1 MSEESRMK
9 KTIIRIAVC
18 VVVFLASALIIGS
31 IMNQGHNNMTMEMAP
46 ATLPMITM
54 ESGGVA
60 CNELHG
66 NTVEMDV
73 AYQKDCI
80 TLLGEGRQANFTVDT
95 FGREITGISTE
106 VRSID
111 GSRLIENSE
120 VTGWKANGKSFS
132 VSLTLKDLIDT
143 NTQYSL
149 TLILELEGEQK
160 VYYYT
165 TILWNDDVHIS
176 EILEFATDFHGKLYD
191 KEVAKELTKYL
202 EPNSKLTD
210 NGTFH
215 KVNIHSSFQQITWGS
230 LEPVQED
237 AASIRLTQIS
247 GNVASL
253 LMDFVVSTGE
263 GKNKIYYNV
272 EEYYRVRYTS
282 ERMYL
287 LDYERTMTQIPD
299 TTRMYANDKILLGI
313 TDENVDMM
321 ESADGNTVV
330 FSDMGQL
337 LSYNAAT
344 NGLTV
349 IFSFYDKYNADR
361 RTLYDNHGIKILDV
375 DEGGNVKFAVYG
387 YMNRGRHEGET
398 GIQIISYDN
407 SLNTIEEEVYIP
419 YSKSYAVLKDEMEQL
434 LYRNRQQ
441 HVYFFLEN
449 GVYDVDLENRSA
461 EQLVSIRQ
469 DDSLQV
475 SENHEIIVWQ
485 EGDDINHSNQLNVRN
500 LNTGEQTVIRA
511 EDGEAIRPLGFMG
524 EDIIYGVA
532 RESDIRTENSGQ
544 IFYPMY
550 KVCISNSSGDN
561 LKEYGQDGIYIVDCA
576 IEGNQITLSRIQRSE
591 NGSYQEI
598 LDDQIMNNVEEEP
611 GQNKVVTA
619 DIDIYERYV
628 QIQTKTTIDTK
639 TIKVLNPKEVVFEG
653 GRELTLDAVS
663 EVSRYYVYNAYGV
676 QGIYS
681 APGKA
686 VKEAYDSSGVVTN
699 DRGITVWLKGNRVS
713 RNQIMAI
720 KEESVTDQKNSLT
733 VCLDNILRHAGITR
747 NTEYDLAQGKTAIQI
762 LEENMTG
769 VQVLDL
775 SGCSL
780 DAVLYYVNQ
789 DIPVLAI
796 LEDGEAVLVTG
807 FNEFNV
813 VIMEPSTGKLY
824 KKGMNDA
831 TTWFAENGNHFISYM
846 KIEN

>member
-80 TLLGEGRQANFTVDT
+80 TLLGEGRQANFTVNT

-349 IFSFYDKYNADR
+349 IFSFYGKDNADR

-628 QIQTKTTIDTK
+628 QIQTKTTIDTR

-686 VKEAYDSSGVVTN
+686 VKEAYDSAGVVAN

>member
-80 TLLGEGRQANFTVDT
+80 TLLGEGRQANFTVNT

-191 KEVAKELTKYL
+191 KEMAKELTKYL

-349 IFSFYDKYNADR
+349 IFSFYDKDNADR

-628 QIQTKTTIDTK
+628 QIQTKTTIDTR

-686 VKEAYDSSGVVTN
+686 VKEAYDSAGVVAN

-846 KIEN
+846 KIDN

>member
-349 IFSFYDKYNADR
+349 IFSFYDKDNADR

-550 KVCISNSSGDN
+550 KVCISNSSGNN

-598 LDDQIMNNVEEEP
+598 LNDQIMNNVEEEP

-686 VKEAYDSSGVVTN
+686 VKEAYDSAGVVAN

-720 KEESVTDQKNSLT
+720 NEESVTDQKNSLT

>member
-313 TDENVDMM
+313 TDENVGMM

-344 NGLTV
+344 NRLTV
-349 IFSFYDKYNADR
+349 IFSFYDKDNADR

-686 VKEAYDSSGVVTN
+686 VKEAYDSSGVVAN

-831 TTWFAENGNHFISYM
+831 TTWFAENGNHFISYI

>member
-253 LMDFVVSTGE
+253 LMDFVISTGE

-349 IFSFYDKYNADR
+349 IFSFYDKDNADR

-686 VKEAYDSSGVVTN
+686 VKEAYDSAGVVAN

-720 KEESVTDQKNSLT
+720 KEESVTDQKNSLA

-846 KIEN
+846 KIDN

>member
-313 TDENVDMM
+313 TDENVGMM

-349 IFSFYDKYNADR
+349 IFSFYDKDNADR

-598 LDDQIMNNVEEEP
+598 LNDQIMNNVEEEP

-628 QIQTKTTIDTK
+628 QIQTKTTIDTR

-686 VKEAYDSSGVVTN
+686 VKEAYDSAGVVAN

-846 KIEN
+846 KIDN

>member
-80 TLLGEGRQANFTVDT
+80 TLLGEGRQANFTVNT

-349 IFSFYDKYNADR
+349 IFSFYDKDNADR

-500 LNTGEQTVIRA
+500 LNTGEQTVIRT

-550 KVCISNSSGDN
+550 KVCISNSSGNN

-598 LDDQIMNNVEEEP
+598 LNDQIMNNVEEEP

-686 VKEAYDSSGVVTN
+686 VKEAYDSSGVVAN

>member
-349 IFSFYDKYNADR
+349 IFSFYDKDNADR

-407 SLNTIEEEVYIP
+407 LLNTIEEEVYIP

-686 VKEAYDSSGVVTN
+686 VKEAYDSAGVVAN

-720 KEESVTDQKNSLT
+720 KEESVTDQKNSLA

>member
-349 IFSFYDKYNADR
+349 IFSFYGKDNADR

-598 LDDQIMNNVEEEP
+598 LDDQIMNNVEEGP

-686 VKEAYDSSGVVTN
+686 VKEAYDSAGVVAN

-846 KIEN
+846 KIDN

>member
-337 LSYNAAT
+337 LSYNATT
-344 NGLTV
+344 NRLTV
-349 IFSFYDKYNADR
+349 IFSFYDKDNADR

-681 APGKA
+681 TPGKA
-686 VKEAYDSSGVVTN
+686 VKEAYDSAGVVAN

>member
-191 KEVAKELTKYL
+191 KEMAKELTKYL

-349 IFSFYDKYNADR
+349 IFSFYDKDNADR
-361 RTLYDNHGIKILDV
+361 RTLCDNHGIKILDV

-686 VKEAYDSSGVVTN
+686 VKEAYDSAGVVAN

-831 TTWFAENGNHFISYM
+831 TTWFAENGNHFITYM
-846 KIEN
+846 RTEN

>member
-313 TDENVDMM
+313 TDENVGMM

-337 LSYNAAT
+337 LSYNATT
-344 NGLTV
+344 NRLTV
-349 IFSFYDKYNADR
+349 IFSFYDKDNADR

-686 VKEAYDSSGVVTN
+686 VKEAYDSAGVVAN

>member
-313 TDENVDMM
+313 TDENVGMM

-344 NGLTV
+344 NRLTV
-349 IFSFYDKYNADR
+349 IFSFYDKDNADR

-550 KVCISNSSGDN
+550 KVCISNSSGNN

-576 IEGNQITLSRIQRSE
+576 IEGNQITLSRIQRWGRGRRYSIPLWE
-591 NGSYQEI
+591 
-598 LDDQIMNNVEEEP
+598 
-611 GQNKVVTA
+611 TA
-619 DIDIYERYV
+619 IR
-628 QIQTKTTIDTK
+628 TTG
-639 TIKVLNPKEVVFEG
+639 L
-653 GRELTLDAVS
+653 
-663 EVSRYYVYNAYGV
+663 
-676 QGIYS
+676 IYS
-681 APGKA
+681 FFWLIASTARLLPITSPLVLTMGTKA
-686 VKEAYDSSGVVTN
+686 VCS
-699 DRGITVWLKGNRVS
+699 IT
-713 RNQIMAI
+713 
-720 KEESVTDQKNSLT
+720 
-733 VCLDNILRHAGITR
+733 
-747 NTEYDLAQGKTAIQI
+747 
-762 LEENMTG
+762 
-769 VQVLDL
+769 
-775 SGCSL
+775 
-780 DAVLYYVNQ
+780 
-789 DIPVLAI
+789 
-796 LEDGEAVLVTG
+796 
-807 FNEFNV
+807 
-813 VIMEPSTGKLY
+813 
-824 KKGMNDA
+824 
-831 TTWFAENGNHFISYM
+831 
-846 KIEN
+846 

>member
-349 IFSFYDKYNADR
+349 IFSFYGKDNADR

-686 VKEAYDSSGVVTN
+686 VKEAYDSAGVVAN

-769 VQVLDL
+769 IQVLDL

>member
-237 AASIRLTQIS
+237 AASIWLTQIS

-349 IFSFYDKYNADR
+349 IFSFYDKDNADR

-686 VKEAYDSSGVVTN
+686 VKEAYDSAGVVAN

-846 KIEN
+846 KIDN

>member
-66 NTVEMDV
+66 NIVEMDV

-165 TILWNDDVHIS
+165 TILWNADVHIS

-349 IFSFYDKYNADR
+349 IFSFYGKDNADR

-686 VKEAYDSSGVVTN
+686 VKEAYDSAGVVAN

-720 KEESVTDQKNSLT
+720 KEESVTDQKNSLA

>member
-191 KEVAKELTKYL
+191 KEMAKELTKYL
-202 EPNSKLTD
+202 ESNSKLTD

-349 IFSFYDKYNADR
+349 IFSFYDKDNADR

-550 KVCISNSSGDN
+550 KVCISNSSGNN

-686 VKEAYDSSGVVTN
+686 VKEAYDSAGVVAN

>member
-80 TLLGEGRQANFTVDT
+80 TLLGEGRQANFTVNT

-349 IFSFYDKYNADR
+349 IFSFYDKDNADR

-419 YSKSYAVLKDEMEQL
+419 YSKSYAVLKDEMERL

-576 IEGNQITLSRIQRSE
+576 IEGNQINLSRIQRSE

-598 LDDQIMNNVEEEP
+598 LDDQIMNNVEEEL

-628 QIQTKTTIDTK
+628 QIQTKTTIDTR

-686 VKEAYDSSGVVTN
+686 VKEAYDSAGVVAN

-846 KIEN
+846 KIDN

>member
-313 TDENVDMM
+313 TDENVGMM

-344 NGLTV
+344 NRLTV
-349 IFSFYDKYNADR
+349 IFSFYDKDNADR

-550 KVCISNSSGDN
+550 KVCISNSSGNN

-598 LDDQIMNNVEEEP
+598 LNDQIMNNVEEEP

-686 VKEAYDSSGVVTN
+686 VKEAYDSAGVVAN

-813 VIMEPSTGKLY
+813 VIMEPATGKLY

-831 TTWFAENGNHFISYM
+831 TAWFAENGNHFITYM
-846 KIEN
+846 RTEN

>member
-165 TILWNDDVHIS
+165 TILWNDDVHIL

-313 TDENVDMM
+313 TDENVGMM

-337 LSYNAAT
+337 LSYNATT
-344 NGLTV
+344 NRLTV
-349 IFSFYDKYNADR
+349 IFSFYDKDNADR

-550 KVCISNSSGDN
+550 KVCISNSSGNN

-598 LDDQIMNNVEEEP
+598 LNDQIMNNVEEEP

-686 VKEAYDSSGVVTN
+686 VKEAYDSSGVVAN

>member
-349 IFSFYDKYNADR
+349 IFSFYDKDNADR

-550 KVCISNSSGDN
+550 KVCISNSSGNN

-598 LDDQIMNNVEEEP
+598 LNDQIMNNVEEEP

-686 VKEAYDSSGVVTN
+686 VKEAYDSSGVVAN

-824 KKGMNDA
+824 KKLSLI
-831 TTWFAENGNHFISYM
+831 HI
-846 KIEN
+846 

>member
-349 IFSFYDKYNADR
+349 IFSFYDKDNVDR

-686 VKEAYDSSGVVTN
+686 VKEAYDSAGVVAN

-846 KIEN
+846 KIDN

>member
-165 TILWNDDVHIS
+165 TILWNDDVHIL

-349 IFSFYDKYNADR
+349 IFSFYDKDNADR
-361 RTLYDNHGIKILDV
+361 RTLYDDHGIKILDV

-686 VKEAYDSSGVVTN
+686 VKEAYDSAGVVAN

-846 KIEN
+846 KIDN

>member
-321 ESADGNTVV
+321 ESADFNSVV
-330 FSDMGQL
+330 LSVMGHL

-344 NGLTV
+344 NGQTV
-349 IFSFYDKYNADR
+349 IFSFYGKDNADR

-561 LKEYGQDGIYIVDCA
+561 LKEYGQDDIYIVDCA

-628 QIQTKTTIDTK
+628 QIQTKTTIDTR

-686 VKEAYDSSGVVTN
+686 VKEAYDSAGVVAN

-733 VCLDNILRHAGITR
+733 VCLDYILRHAGVTR

>member
-1 MSEESRMK
+1 MSEEAKMK
-9 KTIIRIAVC
+9 KTIIKIAVC
-18 VVVFLASALIIGS
+18 VVVFIASAFIIGS

-46 ATLPMITM
+46 ATLPVITM

-73 AYQKDCI
+73 AYQKD
-80 TLLGEGRQANFTVDT
+80 TVTMLGADRQADFTVDT
-95 FGREITGISTE
+95 YGREVTGISME

-111 GSRLIENSE
+111 GSRLIENGE
-120 VTGWKANGKSFS
+120 VTGWEAGGKSFP
-132 VSLTLKDLIDT
+132 VTLTLKDLIDT

-149 TLILELEGEQK
+149 TVILELEGEQK

-165 TILWNDDVHIS
+165 TILWNDDLHIA
-176 EILEFATDFHGKLYD
+176 EILEFASDFHGKLYD
-191 KEVAKELTKYL
+191 KEAAKELTKYL

-215 KVNIHSSFQQITWGS
+215 KVNIHSNFQQITWGN
-230 LEPVQED
+230 LDPAQEG
-237 AASIRLTQIS
+237 AASLRLVQVN
-247 GNVASL
+247 GNIASL
-253 LMDFVVSTGE
+253 LMDFIVSTGE
-263 GKNKIYYNV
+263 GKNKIYYSV

-299 TTRMYANDKILLGI
+299 TGRMYANDKILLGI

-321 ESADGNTVV
+321 ESTDGNTVV
-330 FSDMGQL
+330 FSDRGQL
-337 LSYNAAT
+337 LCYNAVT

-349 IFSFYDKYNADR
+349 IFSFYDEDNADC
-361 RTLYDNHGIKILDV
+361 RTLYDHHGIKILDV

-398 GIQIISYDN
+398 GIQILSYDN

-419 YSKSYAVLKDEMEQL
+419 YSKSYSVLKDEMDQL

-441 HVYFFLEN
+441 HLYFFLEN

-485 EGDDINHSNQLNVRN
+485 EGDDINHSDQLNVRN

-511 EDGEAIRPLGFMG
+511 EDGDAIRPLGFMG

-550 KVCISNSSGDN
+550 KVCISNSSGAS
-561 LKEYGQDGIYIVDCA
+561 LKEYGQEGIYVVGCT
-576 IEGNQITLSRIQRSE
+576 IESNQITLSRLQRTE

-598 LDDQIMNNVEEEP
+598 LDDQIMNNVEEEA

-619 DIDIYERYV
+619 NTDIYERYV
-628 QIQTKTTIDTK
+628 QIQTKSSIDTK

-653 GRELTLDAVS
+653 GRELELDAVS
-663 EVSRYYVYNAYGV
+663 EVPRYYVCNAYGV
-676 QGIYS
+676 CGIYS
-681 APGKA
+681 APGTA
-686 VKEAYDSSGVVTN
+686 VKEAYDTSGIVTN
-699 DRGITVWLKGNRVS
+699 DRGVTVWLKGNRVS

-720 KEESVTDQKNSLT
+720 KEESVTEQKNSLA

-747 NTEYDLAQGKTAIQI
+747 NTEYDLAQGKTATTI
-762 LEENMTG
+762 LSENMTG

-775 SGCSL
+775 SGCTL

-831 TTWFAENGNHFISYM
+831 TAWFAENGNHFITYM
-846 KIEN
+846 RTEN

>member
-349 IFSFYDKYNADR
+349 IFSFYDKDNADR

-511 EDGEAIRPLGFMG
+511 QDGEAIRPLGFMG

-550 KVCISNSSGDN
+550 KVCISNSSGNN

-598 LDDQIMNNVEEEP
+598 LNDQIMNNVEEEP

-762 LEENMTG
+762 LEVNMTG

-831 TTWFAENGNHFISYM
+831 TAWFAENGNHFITYM
-846 KIEN
+846 RTEN

>member
-313 TDENVDMM
+313 TDENVGMM

-344 NGLTV
+344 NRLTV
-349 IFSFYDKYNADR
+349 IFSFYDKDNADR

-550 KVCISNSSGDN
+550 KVCISNSSGNN

-598 LDDQIMNNVEEEP
+598 LNDQIMNNVEEEP

>member
-349 IFSFYDKYNADR
+349 IFSFYDKDNADR

-686 VKEAYDSSGVVTN
+686 VKEAYDSAGVVAN

-747 NTEYDLAQGKTAIQI
+747 NTEYDLAKGKTAIQI